1 MMYLRRLDIG
11 RRAGLIFALLALLLL
26 GLGGFALLQMKH
38 MDGTSDSIRENWM
51 PSVGVVERL
60 SSTAGRIR
68 ALTLRSILLTDATAR
83 DNSLRSVDELVA
95 SMPALLQQYR
105 DTFSNEE
112 EMVAFVPFDKAWS
125 TYIELQQRIASAA
138 RNDQY
143 DEALQLV
150 NGPLADYANE
160 VAATLTTL
168 AKFNIDGALQA
179 TVVSENA
186 YNLATR
192 SVIITLVASLLVMA
206 LLAAL
211 LTRSIVT
218 PLNNVVHFA
227 EVIASGDLRPTIEI
241 TGKDELSRLQM
252 ALHQMQQN
260 LYNTIQ
266 QIANSSS
273 QLASASEEL
282 HAVTEDSTRGLHQ
295 QSSEIDL
302 AATAVNE
309 MTVAAEDVARNAV
322 DTSEATRNSATTAQL
337 GRDQA
342 RQAVASI
349 SDLVADVTG
358 TAEQVGNLA
367 AKVRDIGQV
376 LDVIRAI
383 AEQTNLLALN
393 AAIEAARAGDAGRG
407 FAVVAD
413 EVRALAHRTQQSTR
427 EIEQMISGIQTDT
440 DQAVG
445 AMQTSQQ
452 RAQLT
457 INVARAVGEALEQIS
472 DSVAAI
478 NDRNL
483 VIASAAEQ
491 QAQVAREVDLNL
503 TNIRDFSVQ
512 TSAGAN
518 QTSASSQELSHLAV
532 GLNEMVTKFRL

>member
-105 DTFSNEE
+105 DTFSSEE
-112 EMVAFVPFDKAWS
+112 EMVAFVPFEKAWS
-125 TYIELQQRIASAA
+125 TYIELQQRIANAA

-309 MTVAAEDVARNAV
+309 MTMAAEDVARNAV
-322 DTSEATRNSATTAQL
+322 DTSEATRNSATTAQH

-457 INVARAVGEALEQIS
+457 INVARAVGDALEQIS

>member
-105 DTFSNEE
+105 DTFSSEE
-112 EMVAFVPFDKAWS
+112 EMVAFVPFEKAWS
-125 TYIELQQRIASAA
+125 TYIELQQRIANAA

-218 PLNNVVHFA
+218 PLNDVVHFA

-322 DTSEATRNSATTAQL
+322 DTSEATRNSATTAQH

>member
-1 MMYLRRLDIG
+1 MYLRRLDIG
-11 RRAGLIFALLALLLL
+11 RRAALIFALLALLLL

-38 MDGTSDSIRENWM
+38 MDDSSDEVRENWI
-51 PSVGVVERL
+51 PSVVVIERI
-60 SSTAGRIR
+60 SSTTGRIR
-68 ALTLRSILLTDATAR
+68 ALTLRSMLMTNATGIESTLR
-83 DNSLRSVDELVA
+83 DVDQLVA
-95 SMPALLQQYR
+95 DMPALLQQYR
-105 DTFSNEE
+105 DTFSTEE
-112 EMVAFVPFDKAWS
+112 ERMAFAPFEKAWDI
-125 TYIELQQRIASAA
+125 YADLQQRISNAVRNGDLEEAS
-138 RNDQY
+138 R
-143 DEALQLV
+143 LV
-150 NGPLADYANE
+150 NGPLEEYAANV
-160 VAATLTTL
+160 VATQTAIT
-168 AKFNIDGALQA
+168 KFNIEGTIDA
-179 TVVSENA
+179 TDVSQSTHTRAVLLVV
-186 YNLATR
+186 
-192 SVIITLVASLLVMA
+192 ITLIASVLIMA

-211 LTRSIVT
+211 LTRSIVR
-218 PLNNVVHFA
+218 PLNNVVQFA
-227 EVIASGDLRPTIEI
+227 EVIASGDLRPTIEV
-241 TGKDELSRLQM
+241 TGNDELSRLQQ

-282 HAVTEDSTRGLHQ
+282 HAVTEDATRGLHQ
-295 QSSEIDL
+295 QSGEIDQ
-302 AATAVNE
+302 AATAINE

-322 DTSEATRNSATTAQL
+322 DTSEATRNSAATAQH

-358 TAEQVGNLA
+358 TADQVGHLA
-367 AKVRDIGQV
+367 IKVRDIGQV

-427 EIEQMISGIQTDT
+427 EIEQMINGIQADT

-445 AMQTSQQ
+445 AMQNSQQ

-472 DSVAAI
+472 DAVTAI

-491 QAQVAREVDLNL
+491 QAQVAREVDNNL

-532 GLNEMVTKFRL
+532 GLNGLVSKFRL

>member
-1 MMYLRRLDIG
+1 MYLRRLDIG
-11 RRAGLIFALLALLLL
+11 RRAALIFALLALLLL

-38 MDGTSDSIRENWM
+38 MDGTSDEIRENWM
-51 PSVGVVERL
+51 PSVGVVEGL
-60 SSTAGRIR
+60 SSTSGRIR
-68 ALTLRSILLTDATAR
+68 ALTLRSILLTDTTAR
-83 DNSLRSVDELVA
+83 ASSLRSVDELVL
-95 SMPALLQQYR
+95 SMAGLLQQYR
-105 DTFSNEE
+105 DTLSSEE
-112 EMVAFVPFDKAWS
+112 ERAEFVPFEKAWN
-125 TYIELQQRIASAA
+125 TYLELQQRIVNAA
-138 RNDQY
+138 RNDQI

-160 VAATLTTL
+160 VASTLTSL
-168 AKFNIDGALQA
+168 SKFNIDGALQA
-179 TVVSENA
+179 TRLSEDA
-186 YNLATR
+186 YSLAGR
-192 SVIITLVASLLVMA
+192 SVIITLVVSLLLMVS
-206 LLAAL
+206 LAVL
-211 LTRSIVT
+211 LTRSIVQ
-218 PLNNVVHFA
+218 PLNNVVQFA
-227 EVIASGDLRPTIEI
+227 EIIASGDLRPTIDI
-241 TGKDELSRLQM
+241 TGKDEISRLQL

-266 QIANSSS
+266 QISNSSS

-282 HAVTEDSTRGLHQ
+282 HAVTEDATRGLHQ
-295 QSSEIDL
+295 QSSEIDQ
-302 AATAVNE
+302 AATAINE

-322 DTSEATRNSATTAQL
+322 DTSEATRNSAVTAQH

-358 TAEQVGNLA
+358 TADQVGHLA
-367 AKVRDIGQV
+367 IKVRDIGQV

-427 EIEQMISGIQTDT
+427 EIEQMISGIQSDT

-445 AMQTSQQ
+445 AMQNSQQ

-491 QAQVAREVDLNL
+491 QAQVAREVDNNL

-532 GLNEMVTKFRL
+532 GLNGLVSKFRL

>member
-105 DTFSNEE
+105 DTFSSEE
-112 EMVAFVPFDKAWS
+112 EMVAFVPFEKAWS

-322 DTSEATRNSATTAQL
+322 DTSEATRNSATTAQH

>member
-105 DTFSNEE
+105 DTFSSEE
-112 EMVAFVPFDKAWS
+112 EMVAFVPFEKAWS

-218 PLNNVVHFA
+218 PLNDVVHFA

-322 DTSEATRNSATTAQL
+322 DTSEATRNSAATAQH

>member
-322 DTSEATRNSATTAQL
+322 DTSEATRNSAATAQH

>member
-1 MMYLRRLDIG
+1 MYLRRLDIG